1 MQIWRK
7 CCAAAIVLAGCV
19 GSAMAVE
26 VPAAEWESIKQKL
39 GQLDQLKQQVE
50 GMQAKGAEPMAT
62 TMVDT
67 AMDSKYGPNA
77 AVTTKTGKLTVGLL
91 TQIWYYNIQ
100 RDNRGFF
107 SDPSGNAIAD
117 NNLANDIN
125 SFRIRREELK
135 FSMDFSEC
143 ISSVLMFDPAREAG
157 GFPSFPS
164 NQGLFKKTATGNGGF
179 GNGTTTGNTT
189 IAGGFGGGTGSPP
202 RLLQDAYIN
211 FHNFI
216 PHHDIQVGQ
225 FKPWVGEEG
234 IRSSAEL
241 DFAERT
247 ILGLTADNRD
257 MGASIHGS
265 WWGKDCNDRD
275 GRLQY
280 WAGVFDGAGT
290 ALNPG
295 NQQNRSDNNQSKDI
309 NFRLLVRPLWDDCY
323 GKLELGASYE
333 GGKHG
338 AQNID
343 TSAYPAVT
351 ATTPIPPQTYASRG
365 NVWMSYKF
373 GNWFAKGLWVRGEWG
388 YIHDRQEG
396 SVIAFG
402 NGNLGTGA
410 TLGQTNTALQPFTSQ
425 GGYGAIGYRFGESNW
440 VECTPCWLKPLEI
453 VGRYEQFQ
461 NIETTNLGNP
471 NRTSVFY
478 THVATAGLNYYFSGN
493 TKIQAN
499 YNYVDLPTEKTN
511 GARNFHDTQ
520 NNSFV
525 INFQVAF

>member
-1 MQIWRK
+1 MQNWMK
-7 CCAAAIVLAGCV
+7 AALVALLCLGYVAGAADV
-19 GSAMAVE
+19 V
-26 VPAAEWESIKQKL
+26 VPASEWEAIKAKL
-39 GQLDQLKQQVE
+39 GEMDRLKQQVND
-50 GMQAKGAEPMAT
+50 MQAKGAEPAT
-62 TMVDT
+62 TSMVDT

-77 AVTTKTGKLTVGLL
+77 NVTTKTGKLTVGLL

-107 SDPSGNAIAD
+107 SDTNGNGIQD

-125 SFRIRREELK
+125 SFRIRRTELK
-135 FSMDFSEC
+135 FTMDFSEC
-143 ISSVLMFDPAREAG
+143 ITSVLMFDPAREVG

-164 NQGLFKKTATGNGGF
+164 NQGLFKKTGTADGGLATSAAVAGQIGNV
-179 GNGTTTGNTT
+179 
-189 IAGGFGGGTGSPP
+189 AGGPP

-211 FHNFI
+211 YHGAI
-216 PHHDIQVGQ
+216 PYHDIQIGQ

-241 DFAERT
+241 DFAERS
-247 ILGLTADNRD
+247 ILGQCGDNRD

-280 WAGVFDGAGT
+280 WAGVFDGSGNFY
-290 ALNPG
+290 NPG

-309 NFRLLVRPLWDDCY
+309 NGRILVRPLWDDCA
-323 GKLELGASYE
+323 GKLEMGASFI
-333 GGKHG
+333 GGRHG

-343 TSAYPAVT
+343 VSGYAAVT
-351 ATTPIPPQTYASRG
+351 ATTPIQPQVYAYKA
-365 NVWMSYKF
+365 NVWASYKF
-373 GNWFAKGLWVRGEWG
+373 GNWFAKGLWVKGEYG
-388 YIHDRQEG
+388 CIRDRAEG
-396 SVIAFG
+396 SIIAFG
-402 NGNLGTGA
+402 NGNLGAGA
-410 TLGQTNTALQPFTSQ
+410 AAGLTQTSMRPFTSQ
-425 GGYGAIGYRFGESNW
+425 GGYVAAGYRFGEAGW
-440 VECTPCWLKPLEI
+440 VECMPCWLKSFELA
-453 VGRYEQFQ
+453 GRYEQFQ
-461 NIETTNLGNP
+461 NIQVSNQAEATKTNTL
-471 NRTSVFY
+471 S

-493 TKIQAN
+493 TKIQMN

-511 GARNFHDTQ
+511 TGRFFHDTQ